1 MILTASRALRGKAG
15 HPSHIH
21 YLKEFSPDK
30 AAVGRRIVAA
40 HGVCATCGA
49 RLWVLPRSNP
59 RAAGISQGDVG
70 CNLIIQMAL
79 MSLVRNEGGG
89 QALTL
94 GTWGCAWR
102 SLPAWFPC
110 PGGLP
115 TQT

>member
-1 MILTASRALRGKAG
+1 M
-15 HPSHIH
+15 
-21 YLKEFSPDK
+21 
-30 AAVGRRIVAA
+30 VAA
-40 HGVCATCGA
+40 HGVRGTCGA
-49 RLWVLPRSNP
+49 RLWVLPRCNP

-79 MSLVRNEGGG
+79 MSLVRNVGGG

-102 SLPAWFPC
+102 SLPARLPC